1 MGNSDVIQ
9 GHFLEGVFH
18 GPARYFENTIFPF
31 LTCFDEAAEK
41 CVHLVVPELGLDS
54 LDICSKWV
62 VDNNLL

>member
-18 GPARYFENTIFPF
+18 GPARYFPSHLI
-31 LTCFDEAAEK
+31 CFDEAAEK
-41 CVHLVVPELGLDS
+41 CVHLVVPELGLES
-54 LDICSKWV
+54 LHISSKWV